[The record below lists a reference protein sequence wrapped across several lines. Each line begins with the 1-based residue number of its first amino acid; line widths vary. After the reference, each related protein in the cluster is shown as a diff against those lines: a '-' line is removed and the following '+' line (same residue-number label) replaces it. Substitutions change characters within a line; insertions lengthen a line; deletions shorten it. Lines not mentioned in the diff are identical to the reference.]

1 MSIFV
6 IVLNIIDL
14 FLSVG
19 GNVPGFGAIA
29 DCASVIINIILGDI
43 LGVILSLISIIPI
56 VGNVSGIMKVIYRLI
71 AVIKFFT

>member
-1 MSIFV
+1 MSVFV
-6 IVLNIIDL
+6 IVLNIADL
-14 FLSVG
+14 ILSIG

-29 DCASVIINIILGDI
+29 DCLTVIINILLGDI

-71 AVIKFFT
+71 RIVKIFA